1 MNLKIRKVLGKMSQL
16 INNGWSG
23 CQRCGIIWGFTH
35 PHITNYT
42 HSDGC
47 FPLCESC
54 WKDLTPEERLPF
66 YRNLYTKWGTL
77 SLDWKKIEAA
87 VLDGK

>member
-1 MNLKIRKVLGKMSQL
+1 MNLKIRKILGRMSQL
-16 INNGWSG
+16 INTGWGS
-23 CQRCGIIWGFTH
+23 CKRCGITWAFVHG
-35 PHITNYT
+35 HITDYDLG
-42 HSDGC
+42 DGC

-66 YRNLYTKWGTL
+66 YRQMYDEWGTL
-77 SLDWKKIEAA
+77 SPDWEKIEAA